1 MEQKI
6 ELFNANDLARV
17 EAQRKWIREHYEPD
31 SEHKY
36 DTLTACR
43 GQTAVHFN
51 AKGRNPLLRTED
63 TELTEET

>member
-6 ELFNANDLARV
+6 EPFNADDLARV
-17 EAQRKWIREHYEPD
+17 EAQRKLTREHYEPD

-43 GQTAVHFN
+43 GDTAVHFN

-63 TELTEET
+63 AQLTEET

>member
-6 ELFNANDLARV
+6 EPFNADDLARV
-17 EAQRKWIREHYEPD
+17 EAQRKWIREHHEPD

-51 AKGRNPLLRTED
+51 AKGQNPLLQTDD
-63 TELTEET
+63 TQLTKET

>member
-6 ELFNANDLARV
+6 EPFNADDLARV

-36 DTLTACR
+36 DTLTACT
-43 GQTAVHFN
+43 GQTAVHFK

-63 TELTEET
+63 TQLTEEI

>member
-1 MEQKI
+1 MEQKM
-6 ELFNANDLARV
+6 EPFNTDDLARV
-17 EAQRKWIREHYEPD
+17 EAQRKWIREHYEQD

-63 TELTEET
+63 TQLTEET